1 MDKIKKMLPALILGI
16 VLTLAA
22 GVASY
27 QYFVKRTK
35 FNDSFV
41 NGNTAGNLY
50 NYGLFCEYGDTIYFS
65 NPNDNNYLY
74 SMNTL
79 GGEITKLYE
88 DSASFINADEH
99 YVYYIRSNS
108 NSDTRLSSFSL
119 SSNGLC
125 RYDLR
130 TKKVTLLDIDPSM
143 YASLIG
149 NYIYYTHYDTEA
161 ASTLYRIKIDGSEKE
176 QIDENP
182 YFTCSANGQFFYY
195 NGISDDHNIY
205 QMDTQTND
213 SKLICSGNYWMPT
226 ADNENIYFLD
236 CEQNYALVKLGLS
249 DSSPK
254 VIISDRI
261 ETYNVYGDTIYFQ
274 RNNLDGNSAFCS
286 IKTDGTGYT
295 EIRKGDY
302 NNINATSRYIYFSPV
317 GEEGIIYR
325 IPVGGDNTVSIF
337 HP

>member
-1 MDKIKKMLPALILGI
+1 
-16 VLTLAA
+16 
-22 GVASY
+22 
-27 QYFVKRTK
+27 
-35 FNDSFV
+35 
-41 NGNTAGNLY
+41 
-50 NYGLFCEYGDTIYFS
+50 
-65 NPNDNNYLY
+65 
-74 SMNTL
+74 MNTL